1 MLKKIQR
8 LFCFQFKVA
17 AVTALLVFSAIQPS
31 YASLTLQLTTGR
43 QSKLPIAITDFSG
56 EKNLS
61 LESQPSK
68 VIEMD
73 LLNSGEFKVSSGK
86 SLPAQPHSVR
96 MVQLAQWRDHDV
108 RDLVVGSVSQ
118 TNDGRYRVAISLINV
133 YGAMTKSGGVAP
145 SGVLFSKSYTVD
157 KKDLRSL
164 SHKLSHKIYEKL
176 TGKPG
181 VFSTNIAYISVDPSR
196 RVKNPTYNLMVA
208 DYDGYNP
215 HKLVSSNEP
224 IMSPTWSPDRQYLA
238 FVSFKAKRP
247 ALYKVNIHT
256 GKLTQLTSVGSVNGA
271 PAWSPDGSKI
281 AFASAKTGVP
291 KIYLLDL
298 VSQKTT
304 QLTQGISIDTE
315 PSFAPDGKSLIFTSN
330 RSGTPQ
336 VNQYNFANKTTE
348 RLTYNSDYS
357 AKASICDKY
366 MVMLEG
372 SNHEYNIAVQNL
384 ETDEVTQLTHDGRD
398 ESPSWAPGCNLI
410 IYATHLQNRPA
421 LAIVSRDGDVNIN
434 FPEQNMDALE
444 PVWK

>member
-1 MLKKIQR
+1 MLKKAQR
-8 LFCFQFKVA
+8 VLCLI
-17 AVTALLVFSAIQPS
+17 TAMIVMVLLLLSISSPS
-31 YASLTLQLTTGR
+31 YALLNLQLTQGV
-43 QSKLPIAITDFSG
+43 QSKLPIAIPSFSG
-56 EKNLS
+56 EENLP
-61 LESQPSK
+61 LESQPSR

-73 LLNSGEFKVSSGK
+73 LLNSGEFEISSGK
-86 SLPAQPHSVR
+86 ALPDQPHSVR
-96 MVQLAQWRDHDV
+96 MVQLAPWRDHDV
-108 RDLVVGSVSQ
+108 RDLVVGSVNQ

-145 SGVLFSKSYTVD
+145 SAVLFSKSYTVD

-164 SHKLSHKIYEKL
+164 SHKLSDKIYEKL

-181 VFSTNIAYISVDPSR
+181 IFSTNIAYISVEPSH

-215 HKLVSSNEP
+215 QKLVNSSEP
-224 IMSPTWSPDRQYLA
+224 IMSPAWSPDRQYLA
-238 FVSFKAKRP
+238 FVSFKARRP

-298 VSQKTT
+298 ASKKIT

-315 PSFAPDGKSLIFTSN
+315 PSFAPDGKSLVFTSN
-330 RSGTPQ
+330 RGGSPQ
-336 VNQYNFANKTTE
+336 INQYNFASKTTE

-384 ETDEVTQLTHDGRD
+384 ATDEVTQLTHDGKD

-421 LAIVSRDGDVNIN
+421 LAIVSRDGNVKIN
-434 FPEQNMDALE
+434 FPEQNMDAQE